1 MGIAIG
7 DTIGC
12 TWLVG
17 RRGVGWETESR
28 GIFLLSHEVPNSK
41 VLRGSGAPYG
51 LNFTRMRVH
60 AISVRYDLRFS

>member
-1 MGIAIG
+1 M
-7 DTIGC
+7 
-12 TWLVG
+12 
-17 RRGVGWETESR
+17 ETESR

-51 LNFTRMRVH
+51 LNITRMRVH